1 MKKLILIDSHA
12 LIHRAFH
19 ALPPMTSPKGMA
31 TNAVYGFTSV
41 LLKTIKD
48 LQPDYIA
55 AAFDLAG
62 PTFRHEE
69 FAEYK
74 AHRVKAPDE
83 LYAQIPLV
91 KDLLTALGI
100 PVFEKEGFEADDI
113 IGSLAEKSKHEKDVQ
128 TIIMTGDLD
137 TLQLVEGE
145 KVVVL
150 TLKKGVSDTIIYD
163 EKTVRGRFNLTPEQL
178 PDYKGLKGDPSDN
191 IPGVPGV
198 GDKTAQALLKEYKT
212 LGNLYEKLGSTKEDT
227 KKKTDKKSTFSEK
240 LIEKLRENKDQA
252 FFSKRLAMIIRDVP
266 VEFSLQRTAWRKHV
280 NKDRID
286 DILRELGFASLIRR
300 VDEALSGST
309 SESPRQSAMVLDSPK
324 NMAGI
329 TEISASEIP
338 TGVPMAIWLCTD
350 ETGATI
356 ERISLAK
363 NQESSAY
370 LSIKNGELPKEVA
383 HTNPL
388 IGHDLKGFLR
398 NLIKAGKPLPESV
411 ADTRI
416 AAWLLQPDAK
426 RYELDWIYQS
436 TLGSR
441 PESDPRAKAVSI
453 WKLYE
458 KLKKE
463 MIATGVINVFE
474 DIEMPLLPVLARM
487 EERGI
492 MIDTKELSDLAK
504 LVTKELLVR
513 EKKIYK
519 LAGGEFNINSP
530 QQLGEVL
537 FKKLSLKGKV
547 RKTSGGALSTAAPE
561 LEKMSEEHPIIDLVL
576 EYREL
581 QKLKTT
587 YIEPFPLLI
596 DPRDGRLHTN
606 YNQAGAGTGRLSS
619 LDPNLQ
625 NIPTRTELGQ
635 QFRKAFVAA
644 PDHELVAFDYSQL
657 ELRIMAHLAQDKKMM
672 TAFKNGEDIHT
683 RTAVEIF
690 KVEPKDVTKD
700 MRRQSKVL
708 NFGIIYGMGSL
719 GFARAAGVSRTQAK
733 EFIERYFAEFSG
745 VADFME
751 QTKREVARTGYA
763 KTIFGR
769 RRPLPDIHSTTPQF
783 RAQAE
788 RMAINHPAQGT
799 EADLIKLAMVRV
811 DDWIR
816 NEGLETQVKML
827 LQVHDELVFEISKKM
842 VEKAIPAIRKIME
855 EAYAFDVPL
864 VVEAKKGANWAEME
878 KI

>member
-19 ALPPMTSPKGMA
+19 ALPPMTSPKGIM

-48 LQPDYIA
+48 IKPDYIA

-91 KDLLTALGI
+91 RRILESFGI
-100 PVFEKEGFEADDI
+100 PIFEKAGFEADDI
-113 IGSLAEKSKHEKDVQ
+113 IGSLAEKSKREKEVQ

-137 TLQLVEGE
+137 TLQLVVGN

-150 TLKKGVSDTIIYD
+150 TLKKGMSDTILYD
-163 EKTVRGRFNLTPEQL
+163 EKAVKERFDLSPEQM

-191 IPGVPGV
+191 IPGVTGV
-198 GDKTAQALLKEYKT
+198 GDKTAQTILKEYET
-212 LGNLYEKLGSTKEDT
+212 IENLYKEIKSPTT
-227 KKKTDKKSTFSEK
+227 KKDKDNKKHSLSEK
-240 LIEKLRENKDQA
+240 LIQKLLENKDQA
-252 FFSKRLAMIIRDVP
+252 FFSKKLATIIRDVP
-266 VEFSLQRTAWRKHV
+266 VDFSLKKTAWRDHL
-280 NKDRID
+280 NKAGVD
-286 DILRELGFASLIRR
+286 DMLQELGFASLIRR
-300 VDEALSGST
+300 VDESLNGSET
-309 SESPRQSAMVLDSPK
+309 EKVQQTA
-324 NMAGI
+324 I
-329 TEISASEIP
+329 TFGPSSSKVSEISKSNIP
-338 TGVPMAIWLCTD
+338 TGTPAAISLVTD
-350 ETGATI
+350 ESGNKI
-356 ERISLAK
+356 EGLSLTNDPDSAMYLPIS
-363 NQESSAY
+363 
-370 LSIKNGELPKEVA
+370 NGDIPLGVSGL
-383 HTNPL
+383 NPL
-388 IGHDLKGFLR
+388 IGHDLKNFLR
-398 NLIKAGKPLPESV
+398 GLIRAGKSLPEKV

-416 AAWLLQPDAK
+416 AAWLLQPDTK

-436 TLGSR
+436 ALNSR
-441 PESDPRAKAVSI
+441 PESDPRAKSI
-453 WKLYE
+453 SVWRLYGKLR
-458 KLKKE
+458 KE
-463 MIATGVINVFE
+463 MESADLVKVFE
-474 DIEMPLLPVLARM
+474 EIEMPLLPVLARM

-492 MIDTKELSDLAK
+492 AIDEKELSDLSK
-504 LVTKELLVR
+504 LVNKELTDR
-513 EKKIYK
+513 EGKIYK
-519 LAGGEFNINSP
+519 QAGGEFNINSP
-530 QQLGEVL
+530 QQLGEIL
-537 FKKLSLKGKV
+537 FEKLNLKGRV
-547 RKTSGGALSTAAPE
+547 RKTGGGALSTAAPE
-561 LEKMSEEHPIIDLVL
+561 LEKLREEHPIIDLVL

-587 YIEPFPLLI
+587 YIEPFPILI
-596 DPRDGRLHTN
+596 DKRDGRLHTT
-606 YNQAGAGTGRLSS
+606 YNQTGAGTGRLSS
-619 LDPNLQ
+619 QDPNLQ

-635 QFRKAFVAA
+635 QFRKAFIAA
-644 PDHELVAFDYSQL
+644 PGHKLVAFDYSQL

-672 TAFKNGEDIHT
+672 AAFRNGEDIHT

-690 KVEPKDVTKD
+690 KVDPKDVTKD

-719 GFARAAGVSRTQAK
+719 GFARAAGVSRNQAK

-745 VADFME
+745 VANYIE
-751 QTKREVARTGYA
+751 RVKKEVARTGYA

-788 RMAINHPAQGT
+788 RMAVNHPAQGT

-811 DDWIR
+811 DEWIR
-816 NEGLETQVKML
+816 KEDLEKDVRML
-827 LQVHDELVFEISKKM
+827 LQVHDELVFEIS
-842 VEKAIPAIRKIME
+842 EKLTKEVTPKIRKIME
-855 EAYAFDVPL
+855 DAYKFDVPL
-864 VVEAKKGANWAEME
+864 IVDAKEGINWAEMK